1 MLPNQSPRY
10 KVSLVLDEKFAHL
23 PEALAVVNL
32 YIIPLIQLP
41 VPRTGRVAFFCFEPC
56 VLPLVIWGRFFF

>member
-32 YIIPLIQLP
+32 YN
-41 VPRTGRVAFFCFEPC
+41 RTRNSHQ
-56 VLPLVIWGRFFF
+56 